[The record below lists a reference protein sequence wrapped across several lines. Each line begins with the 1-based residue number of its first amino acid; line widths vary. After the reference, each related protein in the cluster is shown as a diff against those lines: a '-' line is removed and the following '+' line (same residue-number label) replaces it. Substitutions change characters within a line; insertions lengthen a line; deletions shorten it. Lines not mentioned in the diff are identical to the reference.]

1 MRVGAEHYPYQ
12 IKRRRFLLKRCKKKW
27 ALCAALAL
35 LFLLTTPHSA
45 AAGNA
50 PIAQNI
56 TLRAYRN
63 TPCTATFK
71 ATDRSGLG
79 LAYELA
85 EAPRHGTVAIEADG
99 AHFTY
104 TPARNRTGSDSFTY
118 VAVDSAGGSSQ
129 PATVRIT
136 VERPDTAVTYAD
148 MGGSSACTAAID
160 LAEQGVFVGQCV
172 GGEYFFEPARTVT
185 RGEFVAMAMKAAGER
200 AEQTGVTGFCDDAAI
215 PTWAKG
221 YAAGALRCGL
231 IRGVGT
237 AEGAAFAADEA
248 ITLGEAATVLDRL
261 LKVTDVALA
270 DYGETDAWSAQAAAN
285 LISVSVLPSGSF
297 SGERLSRALTRAEA
311 AELLSAA
318 MTLSQK
324 KNGGLLARLLG

>member
-1 MRVGAEHYPYQ
+1 M
-12 IKRRRFLLKRCKKKW
+12 KRCKKKW
-27 ALCAALAL
+27 AALCAVLAL
-35 LFLLTTPHSA
+35 LSLLTLPQNTA
-45 AAGNA
+45 AQGGA

-56 TLRAYRN
+56 RLRAYRD
-63 TPCTATFK
+63 TPCTGTFK
-71 ATDRSGLG
+71 AADQNGAGLS
-79 LAYELA
+79 YVLA
-85 EAPRHGTVAIEADG
+85 EAPRHGTVAVETDG
-99 AHFTY
+99 ARFTY
-104 TPARNRTGSDSFTY
+104 TPAKSRTGSDSFTY
-118 VAVDSAGGSSQ
+118 VAVDGAGGVSK

-148 MGGSSACTAAID
+148 MDGSTACTAAID
-160 LAEQGVFVGQCV
+160 LAAQGVFVGQYV
-172 GGEYFFEPARTVT
+172 GGEYFFEPERTVT
-185 RGEFVAMAMKAAGER
+185 RGEFVAMAMAAAGER

-237 AEGAAFAADEA
+237 AEGAAFAAGET

-261 LKVTDVALA
+261 LQVTDVDLA

-318 MTLSQK
+318 MTLAQE
-324 KNGGLLARLLG
+324 KNNSFFSRLFG